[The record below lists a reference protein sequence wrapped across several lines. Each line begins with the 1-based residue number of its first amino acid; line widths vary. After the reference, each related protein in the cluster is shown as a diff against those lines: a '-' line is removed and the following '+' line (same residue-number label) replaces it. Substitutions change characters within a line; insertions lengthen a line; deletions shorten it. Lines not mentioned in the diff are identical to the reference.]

1 MSRFVTFGEIM
12 LRLTPPDH
20 EVLFQTN
27 RLVATFGGAEAN
39 VAVSLANY
47 GENVA
52 YVTAAP
58 ANPVG
63 DAMVREMRSFGV
75 DTSFILR
82 TGDRLG
88 VYYTETGAAMR
99 PSKVVYDRA
108 GSSIAEV
115 QPGDFD
121 WDKILDG
128 ATWFHTTGITPSLAK
143 GTAEVILE
151 GVKACRKKGVTV
163 SCDLNY
169 RKKLWNWGKSARE
182 VMTEFTKYVDVT
194 IANEEDC
201 QKCLGI
207 EIDVDVTSGKLDE
220 SKYKILAEKV
230 MTAYPDM
237 KYLAVSL
244 RESVSADWNG
254 WSAVLADSKGNF
266 YTSKKYD
273 IRDIV
278 DRIGGGD
285 SFGSGLIWGLNNL
298 DGPQAALEFSVAA
311 SALKH
316 TIYGDFNRVSREDVL
331 TLMGGDASG
340 RVQR

>member
-20 EVLFQTN
+20 EILFQTN
-27 RLVATFGGAEAN
+27 NLVATFGGAEAN

-47 GENVA
+47 GENVS

-58 ANPVG
+58 LNPVG
-63 DAMVREMRSFGV
+63 DAMVKEMRSFGI
-75 DTSFILR
+75 DTSFIVR
-82 TGDRLG
+82 KGDRLG
-88 VYYTETGAAMR
+88 IYFTETGSSMR
-99 PSKVVYDRA
+99 PSKVVYDRS

-115 QPGDFD
+115 KPGDFD
-121 WDKILDG
+121 WDRILDG
-128 ATWFHTTGITPSLAK
+128 ATWFHTTGITPSLAE
-143 GTAEVILE
+143 GTAAVALE
-151 GVKACRKKGVTV
+151 AVKACKAKGITV

-169 RKKLWNWGKSARE
+169 RKKLWKWGKKPLE
-182 VMTEFTKYVDVT
+182 VMPDLVGKCDLV

-207 EIDVDVTSGKLDE
+207 EADVDVTKGSLDVDV
-220 SKYKILAEKV
+220 YRVLAKKV
-230 MTAYPDM
+230 LDRFPNL
-237 KYLAVSL
+237 KFLAVSL
-244 RESVSADWNG
+244 RESASADVNG
-254 WSAVLADSKGNF
+254 WSAVLASRDEF
-266 YTSKKYD
+266 LTSKKYE

-298 DGPQAALEFSVAA
+298 DGTQQALEFSVAA

-316 TIYGDFNRVSREDVL
+316 TIYGDYNRVSKEDVL

-340 RVQR
+340 RVKR